1 MTHRIERFTS
11 TLKHSLA
18 DILLN
23 DAGNPHLKF
32 VVITDILVN
41 PDLKKARV
49 FITIPGGAG
58 GAGGAGGGND
68 TIDTVIRQ
76 LDHAK
81 GYIKKI
87 LAQKMYLRYVPEL
100 VFIPA
105 PTFDAIDAIDAVD
118 VTDATDTI
126 DATDAADA
134 VDNFPPGTRLSDPN
148 R

>member
-58 GAGGAGGGND
+58 GGND

-105 PTFDAIDAIDAVD
+105 PTFDAIDAVD
-118 VTDATDTI
+118 VTDAT
-126 DATDAADA
+126 DA

>member
-1 MTHRIERFTS
+1 MSHRIERFSS
-11 TLKHSLA
+11 TLKHCLA

-41 PDLKKARV
+41 PDLKKARI
-49 FITIPGGAG
+49 FITIPGGG
-58 GAGGAGGGND
+58 SGDSGD

-100 VFIPA
+100 IFIPA
-105 PTFDAIDAIDAVD
+105 PTFDSSDAG
-118 VTDATDTI
+118 
-126 DATDAADA
+126 
-134 VDNFPPGTRLSDPN
+134 DNFPPGIPGSDDSLQ
-148 R
+148 

>member
-1 MTHRIERFTS
+1 MSHRIERFSS

-49 FITIPGGAG
+49 FISIPGGAG
-58 GAGGAGGGND
+58 GD

-81 GYIKKI
+81 GYIKKL
-87 LAQKMYLRYVPEL
+87 LAQKMYLRYVPDL

-105 PTFDAIDAIDAVD
+105 PTFG
-118 VTDATDTI
+118 
-126 DATDAADA
+126 ATDAADA
-134 VDNFPPGTRLSDPN
+134 ADVIDNTDNIDNFPPGNRLSETDQ
-148 R
+148 

>member
-1 MTHRIERFTS
+1 MSHRIERFSS
-11 TLKHSLA
+11 TLKQRLA

-32 VVITDILVN
+32 VVITDIVVN

-49 FITIPGGAG
+49 FITIPGADSG
-58 GAGGAGGGND
+58 GSDDA
-68 TIDTVIRQ
+68 IDAVIRQ

-100 VFIPA
+100 VFV
-105 PTFDAIDAIDAVD
+105 PTPIIDAF
-118 VTDATDTI
+118 
-126 DATDAADA
+126 DAADA
-134 VDNFPPGTRLSDPN
+134 GDNFSPGIPGSDDTLK
-148 R
+148 

>member
-1 MTHRIERFTS
+1 
-11 TLKHSLA
+11 
-18 DILLN
+18 LN

-58 GAGGAGGGND
+58 GD

-100 VFIPA
+100 IFIPT
-105 PTFDAIDAIDAVD
+105 PTFDAIDAADAVD
-118 VTDATDTI
+118 VTDATD
-126 DATDAADA
+126 DA
-134 VDNFPPGTRLSDPN
+134 DNFPPGIRLSDPD